1 MPKSTTASNETP
13 GFAQNPE
20 YSVSLLLWTK
30 CRDSAAGQ
38 DRIHARRETYLPMLS
53 GMDKADYASYLLR
66 AMFFNAMGRT
76 LSGLV
81 GMVMRKPFALEYP
94 SAAESDLDTIGVADE
109 PLKDMITRTLQ
120 AQLMVGRI
128 GHLVD
133 AANVKEG
140 ESDGDLEPYVS
151 EYEAESIWNWHEERI
166 NGVLKLSLVVLHETY
181 EELTGPKHA
190 IAVLERFRVLR
201 LGIDPAV
208 TELESDVR
216 DENGNVLARKGSY
229 ALNEGFTESDLDDP
243 FYYQETWV
251 YARDAKGETTDEIV
265 LESVIVPKMSAGR
278 LLTEIPF
285 QFTNVASAEP
295 SPEKPPLLDMVN
307 VGLSHYLN
315 SADLEWGRHWTC
327 LPTPWVAGGDPE
339 KAPRIGSSVAWVM
352 PDADAKVGMLE
363 FTGAG
368 LGHLKDGMEHKEKL
382 MAMLGSRLLAD
393 DKPGVEAA
401 AAIKLRMSG
410 DSAVL
415 STIAAHCSSSW
426 VKILEWVWEWTN
438 IGEAKIKVEL
448 NTDFNPARLGPQ
460 DLAVLMAGLQ
470 GGTIDFP
477 TWFYNLEKGDILPPG
492 MTLEEFTAGVE
503 AGIPGAPSA
512 PAVAPGALDDPDEP
526 DDDDDPD
533 PTGKKSDD
541 KADRDARE

>member
-1 MPKSTTASNETP
+1 MPTTIASKETP

-20 YSVSLLLWTK
+20 YSVFLPLWTK

-38 DRIHARRETYLPMLS
+38 DQIHAKNKTYLPMLS
-53 GMDKADYASYLLR
+53 GMDRHDYDSYLRR

-76 LSGLV
+76 TSGLV
-81 GMVMRKPFALEYP
+81 GMVMRKPISLDYPASALD
-94 SAAESDLDTIGVADE
+94 DLATIGVADE
-109 PLKDMITRTLQ
+109 PLQDMITRTLH

-133 AANVKEG
+133 APHQHAGEDANP
-140 ESDGDLEPYVS
+140 EPFVS

-181 EELTGPKHA
+181 QELTGPKHS
-190 IAVLERFRVLR
+190 IRVSDRFRVLR
-201 LGIDPAV
+201 LGLDPAV
-208 TELESDVR
+208 AEVESNVR
-216 DENGNVLARKGSY
+216 DEQGNVISRKNTFE
-229 ALNEGFTESDLDDP
+229 LVEGFNEQDLSEP

-251 YARDAKGETTDEIV
+251 YAKDASGNPTDELM
-265 LESVIVPKMSAGR
+265 LESVVVPRMTAGR

-307 VGLSHYLN
+307 VGLSHYMN

-352 PDADAKVGMLE
+352 PDSDAKVGMLE

-426 VKILEWVWEWTN
+426 VKILTWVWQWTN
-438 IGEAKIKVEL
+438 IGETKIEVEL
-448 NTDFNPARLGPQ
+448 NTDFNPTRLGPQ

-470 GGTIDFP
+470 GGSVDLE

-492 MTLEEFTAGVE
+492 MTFAQFE
-503 AGIPGAPSA
+503 AGLEKGLPNAPT
-512 PAVAPGALDDPDEP
+512 PPDAVPGALDDPDEP
-526 DDDDDPD
+526 KDDEDPD

-541 KADRDARE
+541 KADRDARG